1 MTHSSL
7 RDRAVSGMIWSIVER
22 FLVQGV
28 QFGISIV
35 LARII
40 SPSDFGL
47 IGMVAIFIVLSDII
61 INSGF
66 TQALIQKKDRTQVD
80 YSTVFYFNLLISI
93 ILYGGIY
100 FIAPFVADFYNS
112 PAITHIVRVLGIS
125 IIIKSLC
132 LVQTTKLSI
141 ELNFKL
147 RAKVN
152 FLSVVISGTIAL
164 YLAYH
169 EYGAMAL
176 VYQTIINSICVTILL
191 AIFLKWRPNFVFSFD
206 SLKQLFGFGSK
217 LLFASFV
224 RTIVDNCYSIL
235 IGRFFSSKE
244 VGYYTQGRNIPDLI
258 SVNLFNI
265 LQGVLFPIMSAT
277 QDDRERLIRIYKK
290 SLDMTAFIV
299 MPAMVGFTFL
309 AEPFVHY
316 FLTDKWLPAVVVIQW
331 ICLSRMIIPLS
342 ALNCSLINAVGRSD
356 TYLKVDLSKLPIT
369 IGALLLTAPYGL
381 TAVVIG
387 NFFVSLI
394 CFFINSYYPGKWYG
408 HGALQQI
415 KSMLPMIL
423 ATLIMSV
430 VLWFIKI
437 DNGIYEILTK
447 IIIGALVYYLVSM
460 SLRISSCEEINKII
474 LSKIK
479 RKHS

>member
-1 MTHSSL
+1 MSHSL
-7 RDRAVSGMIWSIVER
+7 KERAVSGMIWSIIER

-47 IGMVAIFIVLSDII
+47 IGMVAVFIVLSDII

-66 TQALIQKKDRTQVD
+66 TQALIQKKDRTQTD

-93 ILYGGIY
+93 ILYAIIY
-100 FIAPFVADFYNS
+100 FIAPFVADFYS
-112 PAITHIVRVLGIS
+112 APPLVHVIRVLGVS

-132 LVQTTKLSI
+132 LVQTTKLAI
-141 ELNFKL
+141 DLNFKL
-147 RAKVN
+147 RTKIN
-152 FLSVVISGTIAL
+152 FLSVIISGSIAL
-164 YLAYH
+164 YLANH
-169 EYGAMAL
+169 GYGAMAL
-176 VYQTIINSICVTILL
+176 VYQTLINSICVTIFMAILL
-191 AIFLKWRPNFVFSFD
+191 RWHPNFEFSFD
-206 SLKQLFGFGSK
+206 SLSRLFGFGSK
-217 LLFASFV
+217 LLLASFV
-224 RTIVDNCYSIL
+224 RTIVDNCYAIL

-265 LQGVLFPIMSAT
+265 LQGVLFPILSST
-277 QDDRERLIRIYKK
+277 QDDTERLIRIYKK

-309 AEPFVHY
+309 AEPFVHF

-331 ICLSRMIIPLS
+331 ICLSRMIIPIS

-369 IGALLLTAPYGL
+369 VGALLITAPFGL
-381 TAVVIG
+381 TAVVVG
-387 NFFVSLI
+387 NFIVSLI
-394 CFFINSYYPGKWYG
+394 CFFINAYYPGKWYG
-408 HGALQQI
+408 HGAWQQI
-415 KSMLPMIL
+415 KSMFPMMV
-423 ATLIMSV
+423 ATLIMSAA
-430 VLWFIKI
+430 LWFIRI
-437 DNGIYEILTK
+437 DNGIYEIMVK
-447 IIIGALVYYLVSM
+447 VAVGAVVYYLASM
-460 SLRISSCEEINKII
+460 LLKIESCYEVNKII

-479 RKHS
+479 KKKA

>member
-1 MTHSSL
+1 MSHSL
-7 RDRAVSGMIWSIVER
+7 KERAVSGMIWSIIER

-47 IGMVAIFIVLSDII
+47 IGMVAVFIVLSDII

-66 TQALIQKKDRTQVD
+66 TQALIQKKDRTQTD

-93 ILYGGIY
+93 LLYTVIY
-100 FIAPFVADFYNS
+100 FIAPLVADFYS
-112 PAITHIVRVLGIS
+112 APPLVHIIRVLGIS

-132 LVQTTKLSI
+132 LVQTTKLAI
-141 ELNFKL
+141 DLNFKL
-147 RAKVN
+147 RTKIN
-152 FLSVVISGTIAL
+152 FLSVIISGSIAL
-164 YLAYH
+164 YLANH
-169 EYGAMAL
+169 DYGAMAL
-176 VYQTIINSICVTILL
+176 VYQTLINSICVTIFMAILL
-191 AIFLKWRPNFVFSFD
+191 RWRPNFEFSFD
-206 SLKQLFGFGSK
+206 SLSRLFGFGSK
-217 LLFASFV
+217 LLLASFV
-224 RTIVDNCYSIL
+224 RTIVDNCYAIL

-265 LQGVLFPIMSAT
+265 LQGVLFPILSST
-277 QDDRERLIRIYKK
+277 QDDTERLIRIYKK

-309 AEPFVHY
+309 AEPFVHF

-331 ICLSRMIIPLS
+331 ICLSRMIIPIS

-369 IGALLLTAPYGL
+369 VGALLITAPFGL
-381 TAVVIG
+381 TAVVVG
-387 NFFVSLI
+387 NFIVSLI
-394 CFFINSYYPGKWYG
+394 CFFINAYYPGKWYG
-408 HGALQQI
+408 HGAWQQI
-415 KSMLPMIL
+415 KSMLPMMV
-423 ATLIMSV
+423 ATLIMSAA
-430 VLWFIKI
+430 LWFIRI
-437 DNGIYEILTK
+437 DNGIYEIMVK
-447 IIIGALVYYLVSM
+447 VAVGAVVYYLASM
-460 SLRISSCEEINKII
+460 LLKIESCYEVNKII

-479 RKHS
+479 KKKA

>member
-1 MTHSSL
+1 MSHTL
-7 RDRAVSGMIWSIVER
+7 KERAVSGMIWSIIER

-47 IGMVAIFIVLSDII
+47 IGMVAVFIVLSDII

-66 TQALIQKKDRTQVD
+66 TQALIQKKDRTQTD

-93 ILYGGIY
+93 LLYAVIY
-100 FIAPFVADFYNS
+100 FIAPFVADFYS
-112 PAITHIVRVLGIS
+112 APPLVHIIRVLGIS

-132 LVQTTKLSI
+132 LVQTTKLAI
-141 ELNFKL
+141 DLNFKL
-147 RAKVN
+147 RTKIN
-152 FLSVVISGTIAL
+152 FLSVIISGSIAL
-164 YLAYH
+164 YLANH
-169 EYGAMAL
+169 DYGAMAL
-176 VYQTIINSICVTILL
+176 VYQTLINSICVTIFMAILL
-191 AIFLKWRPNFVFSFD
+191 RWRPNFEFSFD
-206 SLKQLFGFGSK
+206 SLSRLFGFGSK
-217 LLFASFV
+217 LLLASFV
-224 RTIVDNCYSIL
+224 RTIVDNCYAIL

-265 LQGVLFPIMSAT
+265 LQGVLFPILSST
-277 QDDRERLIRIYKK
+277 QDDTERLIRIYKK

-309 AEPFVHY
+309 AEPFVHF

-331 ICLSRMIIPLS
+331 ICLSRMIIPIS

-369 IGALLLTAPYGL
+369 VGALLITAPFGL
-381 TAVVIG
+381 TAVVVG
-387 NFFVSLI
+387 NFIVSLI
-394 CFFINSYYPGKWYG
+394 CFFINAYYPGKWYG
-408 HGALQQI
+408 HGAWQQI
-415 KSMLPMIL
+415 KSMLPMMA
-423 ATLIMSV
+423 ATLIMSAA
-430 VLWFIKI
+430 LWFIRI
-437 DNGIYEILTK
+437 DNGIYEIMVK
-447 IIIGALVYYLVSM
+447 VAVGAIVYYLASM
-460 SLRISSCEEINKII
+460 LLKIESCYEVNKII

-479 RKHS
+479 KKKA

>member
-1 MTHSSL
+1 MSHSL
-7 RDRAVSGMIWSIVER
+7 KERAVSGMIWSIIER

-47 IGMVAIFIVLSDII
+47 IGMVAVFIVLSDII

-66 TQALIQKKDRTQVD
+66 TQALIQKKDRTQTD

-93 ILYGGIY
+93 ILYAVIY
-100 FIAPFVADFYNS
+100 FIAPFVADFYNA
-112 PAITHIVRVLGIS
+112 PPLVHIIRVLGIS

-132 LVQTTKLSI
+132 LVQTTKLAI
-141 ELNFKL
+141 DLNFKL
-147 RAKVN
+147 RTKIN
-152 FLSVVISGTIAL
+152 FLSVIISGSIAL
-164 YLAYH
+164 YLANH
-169 EYGAMAL
+169 DYGAMAL
-176 VYQTIINSICVTILL
+176 VYQTLINSICVTIFMAVLL
-191 AIFLKWRPNFVFSFD
+191 RWRPDFEFSFD
-206 SLKQLFGFGSK
+206 SLSRLFGFGSK
-217 LLFASFV
+217 LLLASFV
-224 RTIVDNCYSIL
+224 RTIVDNCYAIL

-265 LQGVLFPIMSAT
+265 LQGVLFPILSST
-277 QDDRERLIRIYKK
+277 QDDTERLIRIYKK

-309 AEPFVHY
+309 AEPFVHF

-331 ICLSRMIIPLS
+331 ICLSRMIIPIS

-369 IGALLLTAPYGL
+369 VGALLITAPFGL
-381 TAVVIG
+381 TAVVVG
-387 NFFVSLI
+387 NFIVSLI
-394 CFFINSYYPGKWYG
+394 CFFINAYYPGKWYG
-408 HGALQQI
+408 HGAWQQI
-415 KSMLPMIL
+415 KSMLPMMA
-423 ATLIMSV
+423 ATLIMSAA
-430 VLWFIKI
+430 LWFIRI
-437 DNGIYEILTK
+437 DNGIYEIMVK
-447 IIIGALVYYLVSM
+447 VAVGAVVYYLASM
-460 SLRISSCEEINKII
+460 LLKIESCHEVNKII

-479 RKHS
+479 KKKA

>member
-1 MTHSSL
+1 MSHSL
-7 RDRAVSGMIWSIVER
+7 KERAVSGMIWSIIER

-47 IGMVAIFIVLSDII
+47 IGMVAVFIVLSDII

-66 TQALIQKKDRTQVD
+66 TQALIQKKDRTQTD

-93 ILYGGIY
+93 ILYAVIY
-100 FIAPFVADFYNS
+100 FIAPFVADFYNA
-112 PAITHIVRVLGIS
+112 PPLVHIIRGLGVS

-132 LVQTTKLSI
+132 LVQTTKLAI
-141 ELNFKL
+141 DLNFKL
-147 RAKVN
+147 RTKIN
-152 FLSVVISGTIAL
+152 FLSVIISGSIAL
-164 YLAYH
+164 YLANH
-169 EYGAMAL
+169 DYGAMAL
-176 VYQTIINSICVTILL
+176 VYQTLINSICVTIFMAVLL
-191 AIFLKWRPNFVFSFD
+191 RWRPDFEFSFD
-206 SLKQLFGFGSK
+206 SLSRLFGFGSK
-217 LLFASFV
+217 LLLASFV
-224 RTIVDNCYSIL
+224 RTIVDNCYAIL

-265 LQGVLFPIMSAT
+265 LQGVLFPILSST
-277 QDDRERLIRIYKK
+277 QDDTERLIRIYKK

-309 AEPFVHY
+309 AEPFVHF

-331 ICLSRMIIPLS
+331 ICLSRMIIPIS

-369 IGALLLTAPYGL
+369 VGALLITAPFGL
-381 TAVVIG
+381 TAVVVG
-387 NFFVSLI
+387 NFIVSLI
-394 CFFINSYYPGKWYG
+394 CFFINAYYPGKWYG
-408 HGALQQI
+408 HGAWQQI
-415 KSMLPMIL
+415 KSMLPMMA
-423 ATLIMSV
+423 ATLIMSAA
-430 VLWFIKI
+430 LWFIRI
-437 DNGIYEILTK
+437 DNGIYEIMVK
-447 IIIGALVYYLVSM
+447 VAVGAVVYYLASM
-460 SLRISSCEEINKII
+460 LLKIESCHEVNKII

-479 RKHS
+479 KKKA

>member
-1 MTHSSL
+1 MTHSL
-7 RDRAVSGMIWSIVER
+7 KERAVSGMIWSIVER

-47 IGMVAIFIVLSDII
+47 IGMVAVFIVLSDII

-66 TQALIQKKDRTQVD
+66 TQALIQKKDRTQTD
-80 YSTVFYFNLLISI
+80 YSTVFYFNLFISVVLYAI
-93 ILYGGIY
+93 IYA
-100 FIAPFVADFYNS
+100 IAPYVADFYS
-112 PAITHIVRVLGIS
+112 APPLVHIIRVLGIS

-132 LVQTTKLSI
+132 LVQTTKLAI
-141 ELNFKL
+141 DLNFKL
-147 RAKVN
+147 RTKIN
-152 FLSVVISGTIAL
+152 FLSVIISGSIAL

-169 EYGAMAL
+169 GYGAMAL
-176 VYQTIINSICVTILL
+176 VYQTLINSVCVTIFMALL
-191 AIFLKWRPNFVFSFD
+191 LRWRPNFEFSFD
-206 SLKQLFGFGSK
+206 SLNRLFGFGSK
-217 LLFASFV
+217 LLLASFV
-224 RTIVDNCYSIL
+224 RTIVDNCYAIL

-265 LQGVLFPIMSAT
+265 LQGVLFPILSST
-277 QDDRERLIRIYKK
+277 QDDTARLIRIYKK

-309 AEPFVHY
+309 AEPFVHF

-331 ICLSRMIIPLS
+331 ICLSRMIIPIS

-369 IGALLLTAPYGL
+369 VGALLITAPFGL
-381 TAVVIG
+381 TAVVVG
-387 NFFVSLI
+387 NFLVSLI
-394 CFFINSYYPGKWYG
+394 CFFINAYYPGKWYG
-408 HGALQQI
+408 HGAWQQI
-415 KSMLPMIL
+415 KSMLPMMV
-423 ATLIMSV
+423 ATLLMSAA
-430 VLWFIKI
+430 LWFIRV
-437 DNGIYEILTK
+437 DNGIYEILVK
-447 IIIGALVYYLVSM
+447 VIVGAIVYYLASM
-460 SLRISSCEEINKII
+460 LLKIESCYEVNRII
-474 LSKIK
+474 LSKINK
-479 RKHS
+479 KKA

>member
-1 MTHSSL
+1 MSHTL
-7 RDRAVSGMIWSIVER
+7 KERAVSGMIWSIIER

-47 IGMVAIFIVLSDII
+47 IGMVAVFIVLSDII

-66 TQALIQKKDRTQVD
+66 TQALIQKKDRTQTD

-93 ILYGGIY
+93 LLYAVIY
-100 FIAPFVADFYNS
+100 FIAPLVADFYS
-112 PAITHIVRVLGIS
+112 APPLVHIIRVLGIS

-132 LVQTTKLSI
+132 LVQTTKLAI
-141 ELNFKL
+141 DLNFKL
-147 RAKVN
+147 RTKIN
-152 FLSVVISGTIAL
+152 FLSVIISGSIAL
-164 YLAYH
+164 YLANH
-169 EYGAMAL
+169 DYGAMAL
-176 VYQTIINSICVTILL
+176 VYQTLINSICVTIFMAILL
-191 AIFLKWRPNFVFSFD
+191 RWRPNFEFSFD
-206 SLKQLFGFGSK
+206 SLSRLFGFGSK
-217 LLFASFV
+217 LLLASFV
-224 RTIVDNCYSIL
+224 RTIVDNCYAIL

-265 LQGVLFPIMSAT
+265 LQGVLFPILSST
-277 QDDRERLIRIYKK
+277 QDDTERLIRIYKK

-309 AEPFVHY
+309 AEPFVHF

-331 ICLSRMIIPLS
+331 ICLSRMIIPIS

-369 IGALLLTAPYGL
+369 VGALLITAPFGL
-381 TAVVIG
+381 TAVVVG
-387 NFFVSLI
+387 NFIVSLI
-394 CFFINSYYPGKWYG
+394 CFFINAYYPGKWYG
-408 HGALQQI
+408 HGAWQQI
-415 KSMLPMIL
+415 KSMLPMMA
-423 ATLIMSV
+423 ATLIMSAA
-430 VLWFIKI
+430 LWFIRI
-437 DNGIYEILTK
+437 DNGIYEIMVK
-447 IIIGALVYYLVSM
+447 VAVGAIVYYLASM
-460 SLRISSCEEINKII
+460 LLKIESCYEVNKII

-479 RKHS
+479 KKKA

>member
-1 MTHSSL
+1 MTHSL
-7 RDRAVSGMIWSIVER
+7 KERAVSGMIWSIVER

-47 IGMVAIFIVLSDII
+47 IGMVAVFIVLSDII

-66 TQALIQKKDRTQVD
+66 TQALIQKKDRTQTD
-80 YSTVFYFNLLISI
+80 YSTVFYFNLFISVVLYAI
-93 ILYGGIY
+93 IYA
-100 FIAPFVADFYNS
+100 IAPYVADFYS
-112 PAITHIVRVLGIS
+112 APPLVHIIRVLGIS

-132 LVQTTKLSI
+132 LVQTTKLAI
-141 ELNFKL
+141 DLNFKL
-147 RAKVN
+147 RTKIN
-152 FLSVVISGTIAL
+152 FLSVIISGSIAL

-169 EYGAMAL
+169 GYGAMAL
-176 VYQTIINSICVTILL
+176 VYQTLINSVCVTIFMALL
-191 AIFLKWRPNFVFSFD
+191 LRWRPNFEFSFD
-206 SLKQLFGFGSK
+206 SLNRLFGFGSK
-217 LLFASFV
+217 LLLASFV
-224 RTIVDNCYSIL
+224 RTIVDNCYAIL

-265 LQGVLFPIMSAT
+265 LQGVLFPILSST
-277 QDDRERLIRIYKK
+277 KDDTARLIRIYKK

-309 AEPFVHY
+309 AEPFVHF

-331 ICLSRMIIPLS
+331 ICLSRMIIPIS

-369 IGALLLTAPYGL
+369 VGALLITAPFGL
-381 TAVVIG
+381 TAVVVG
-387 NFFVSLI
+387 NFLVSLI
-394 CFFINSYYPGKWYG
+394 CFFINAYYPGKWYG
-408 HGALQQI
+408 HGAWQQI
-415 KSMLPMIL
+415 KSMLPMMV
-423 ATLIMSV
+423 ATLLMSAA
-430 VLWFIKI
+430 LWFIRV
-437 DNGIYEILTK
+437 DNGIYEILVK
-447 IIIGALVYYLVSM
+447 VIVGAIVYYLASM
-460 SLRISSCEEINKII
+460 LLKIESCYEINRII
-474 LSKIK
+474 LSKINK
-479 RKHS
+479 KKA

>member
-1 MTHSSL
+1 MSHTL
-7 RDRAVSGMIWSIVER
+7 KERAVSGMIWSIIER

-47 IGMVAIFIVLSDII
+47 IGMVAVFIVLSDII

-66 TQALIQKKDRTQVD
+66 TQALIQKKDRTQTD

-93 ILYGGIY
+93 LLYAVIY
-100 FIAPFVADFYNS
+100 FIAPLVADFYS
-112 PAITHIVRVLGIS
+112 APPLVHIIRVLGIS

-132 LVQTTKLSI
+132 LVQTTKLAI
-141 ELNFKL
+141 DLNFKL
-147 RAKVN
+147 RTKIN
-152 FLSVVISGTIAL
+152 FLSVIISGSIAL
-164 YLAYH
+164 YLANH
-169 EYGAMAL
+169 DYGAMAL
-176 VYQTIINSICVTILL
+176 VYQTLINSICVTIFMAILL
-191 AIFLKWRPNFVFSFD
+191 RWRPNFEFSFD
-206 SLKQLFGFGSK
+206 SLSRLFGFGSK
-217 LLFASFV
+217 LLLASFI
-224 RTIVDNCYSIL
+224 RTIVDNCYAIL

-265 LQGVLFPIMSAT
+265 LQGVLFPILSST
-277 QDDRERLIRIYKK
+277 QDDTERLIRIYKK

-309 AEPFVHY
+309 AEPFVHF

-331 ICLSRMIIPLS
+331 ICLSRMIIPIS

-369 IGALLLTAPYGL
+369 VGALLITAPFGL
-381 TAVVIG
+381 TAVVVG
-387 NFFVSLI
+387 NFIVSLI
-394 CFFINSYYPGKWYG
+394 CFFINAYYPGKWYG
-408 HGALQQI
+408 HGAWQQI
-415 KSMLPMIL
+415 KSMLPMMA
-423 ATLIMSV
+423 ATLIMSAA
-430 VLWFIKI
+430 LWFIRI
-437 DNGIYEILTK
+437 DNGIYEIMVK
-447 IIIGALVYYLVSM
+447 VAVGAIVYYLASM
-460 SLRISSCEEINKII
+460 LLKIESCYEVNKII

-479 RKHS
+479 KKKA

>member
-1 MTHSSL
+1 MTHSL
-7 RDRAVSGMIWSIVER
+7 KERAVSGMIWSIIER

-47 IGMVAIFIVLSDII
+47 IGMVAVFIVLSDII

-66 TQALIQKKDRTQVD
+66 TQALIQKKDRTQTD
-80 YSTVFYFNLLISI
+80 YSTVFYFNLFISI
-93 ILYGGIY
+93 VLYGIIY
-100 FIAPFVADFYNS
+100 FIAPFVADFYS
-112 PAITHIVRVLGIS
+112 APPLVHIIRILGVS

-132 LVQTTKLSI
+132 LVQTTKLAI
-141 ELNFKL
+141 DLNFKL
-147 RAKVN
+147 RTKIN
-152 FLSVVISGTIAL
+152 FLSVIISGSIAL
-164 YLAYH
+164 YLANH
-169 EYGAMAL
+169 GYGAMAL
-176 VYQTIINSICVTILL
+176 VYQTLINSVCVTIFMALL
-191 AIFLKWRPNFVFSFD
+191 LRWRPNFEFSFD
-206 SLKQLFGFGSK
+206 SLNRLFGFGSK
-217 LLFASFV
+217 LLLASFV
-224 RTIVDNCYSIL
+224 RTIVDNCYAIL

-265 LQGVLFPIMSAT
+265 LQGVLFPILSST
-277 QDDRERLIRIYKK
+277 QDDTERLIRIYKK

-309 AEPFVHY
+309 AEPFVHF

-331 ICLSRMIIPLS
+331 ICLSRMIIPIS

-369 IGALLLTAPYGL
+369 VGALLITAPFGL
-381 TAVVIG
+381 TAVVVG
-387 NFFVSLI
+387 NFIVSLI
-394 CFFINSYYPGKWYG
+394 CFFINAYYPGKWYG
-408 HGALQQI
+408 HGAWQQI
-415 KSMLPMIL
+415 KSMLPMMS
-423 ATLIMSV
+423 ATLVMSAA
-430 VLWFIKI
+430 LWFIRI
-437 DNGIYEILTK
+437 DNGIYEIMVK
-447 IIIGALVYYLVSM
+447 VAVGAVVYYFSSM
-460 SLRISSCEEINKII
+460 LLKIDSCYEINKII

-479 RKHS
+479 KNKV

>member
-1 MTHSSL
+1 MSHTL
-7 RDRAVSGMIWSIVER
+7 KERAVSGMIWSIIER

-47 IGMVAIFIVLSDII
+47 IGMVAVFIVLSDII

-66 TQALIQKKDRTQVD
+66 TQALIQKKDRTQTD

-93 ILYGGIY
+93 LLYAVIY
-100 FIAPFVADFYNS
+100 FIAPFVADFYS
-112 PAITHIVRVLGIS
+112 APPLVHIIRVLGIS

-132 LVQTTKLSI
+132 LVQTTKLAI
-141 ELNFKL
+141 DLNFKL
-147 RAKVN
+147 RTKIN
-152 FLSVVISGTIAL
+152 FLSVIISGSIAL
-164 YLAYH
+164 YLANH
-169 EYGAMAL
+169 DYGAMAL
-176 VYQTIINSICVTILL
+176 VYQTLINSICVTVFMAILL
-191 AIFLKWRPNFVFSFD
+191 RWRPNFEFSFD
-206 SLKQLFGFGSK
+206 SLSRLFGFGSK
-217 LLFASFV
+217 LLLASFV
-224 RTIVDNCYSIL
+224 RTIVDNCYAIL

-265 LQGVLFPIMSAT
+265 LQGVLFPILSST
-277 QDDRERLIRIYKK
+277 QDDTERLIRIYKK

-309 AEPFVHY
+309 AEPFVHF

-331 ICLSRMIIPLS
+331 ICLSRMIIPIS

-369 IGALLLTAPYGL
+369 VGALLITAPFGL
-381 TAVVIG
+381 TAVVVG
-387 NFFVSLI
+387 NFIVSLI
-394 CFFINSYYPGKWYG
+394 CFFINAYYPGKWYG
-408 HGALQQI
+408 HGAWQQI
-415 KSMLPMIL
+415 KSMLPMMA
-423 ATLIMSV
+423 ATLIMSAA
-430 VLWFIKI
+430 LWFIRI
-437 DNGIYEILTK
+437 DNGIYEIMVK
-447 IIIGALVYYLVSM
+447 VAVGAIVYYLASM
-460 SLRISSCEEINKII
+460 LLKIESCYEVNKII

-479 RKHS
+479 KKKA

>member
-1 MTHSSL
+1 MTHSL
-7 RDRAVSGMIWSIVER
+7 KERAVSGMIWSIVER

-66 TQALIQKKDRTQVD
+66 TQALIQKKDRTQTD
-80 YSTVFYFNLLISI
+80 YSTVFYFNLLVSV
-93 ILYGGIY
+93 ILYGIIY
-100 FIAPFVADFYNS
+100 VIAPFVADFYS
-112 PAITHIVRVLGIS
+112 APPLTHIIRVLGVS

-132 LVQTTKLSI
+132 LVQTTKLAI
-141 ELNFKL
+141 DLNFKL
-147 RAKVN
+147 RTKIN
-152 FLSVVISGTIAL
+152 FLSVIISGSLAL

-169 EYGAMAL
+169 GFGAMAL
-176 VYQTIINSICVTILL
+176 VYQTIINSICVTIFMAILL
-191 AIFLKWRPNFVFSFD
+191 RWRPNFEFSYV
-206 SLKQLFGFGSK
+206 SLKSLFGFGSK
-217 LLFASFV
+217 LLLASFV
-224 RTIVDNCYSIL
+224 RTIVDNCYAIL

-265 LQGVLFPIMSAT
+265 LQGVLFPIMSST
-277 QDDRERLIRIYKK
+277 QDDTERLIRIYKK

-309 AEPFVHY
+309 AEPFVHF

-331 ICLSRMIIPLS
+331 ICLSRMIIPMS

-369 IGALLLTAPYGL
+369 VGALLITAPFGL
-381 TAVVIG
+381 TAVVVG
-387 NFFVSLI
+387 NFVVSLI
-394 CFFINSYYPGKWYG
+394 CFFINAYYPGKWYG
-408 HGALQQI
+408 HGAWQQI
-415 KSMLPMIL
+415 KSMLPMML
-423 ATLIMSV
+423 ATLIMSAA
-430 VLWFIKI
+430 LWFIRI
-437 DNGIYEILTK
+437 DNGIYEIIVK
-447 IIIGALVYYLVSM
+447 VFVGAIVYYCASIFLK
-460 SLRISSCEEINKII
+460 IDSCHEVNKII
-474 LSKIK
+474 LSALKK
-479 RKHS
+479 RASR

>member
-1 MTHSSL
+1 MSHTL
-7 RDRAVSGMIWSIVER
+7 KERAVSGMIWSIIER

-47 IGMVAIFIVLSDII
+47 IGMVAVFIVLSDII

-66 TQALIQKKDRTQVD
+66 TQALIQKKDRTQTD

-93 ILYGGIY
+93 LLYAIIY
-100 FIAPFVADFYNS
+100 FIAPLVADFYS
-112 PAITHIVRVLGIS
+112 APPLVHIIRVLGIS

-132 LVQTTKLSI
+132 LVQTTKLAI
-141 ELNFKL
+141 DLNFKL
-147 RAKVN
+147 RTKIN
-152 FLSVVISGTIAL
+152 FLSVIISGSIAL
-164 YLAYH
+164 YLANH
-169 EYGAMAL
+169 DYGAMAL
-176 VYQTIINSICVTILL
+176 VYQTLINSICVTIFMAILL
-191 AIFLKWRPNFVFSFD
+191 RWRPNFEFSFD
-206 SLKQLFGFGSK
+206 SLSRLFGFGSK
-217 LLFASFV
+217 LLLASFV
-224 RTIVDNCYSIL
+224 RTIVDNCYAIL

-265 LQGVLFPIMSAT
+265 LQGVLFPILSST
-277 QDDRERLIRIYKK
+277 QDDTERLIRIYKK

-309 AEPFVHY
+309 AEPFVHF

-331 ICLSRMIIPLS
+331 ICLSRMIIPIS

-369 IGALLLTAPYGL
+369 VGALLITAPFGL
-381 TAVVIG
+381 TAVVVG
-387 NFFVSLI
+387 NFIVSLI
-394 CFFINSYYPGKWYG
+394 CFFINAYYPGKWYG
-408 HGALQQI
+408 HGAWQQI
-415 KSMLPMIL
+415 KSMLPMMA
-423 ATLIMSV
+423 ATLIMSAA
-430 VLWFIKI
+430 LWFIRI
-437 DNGIYEILTK
+437 DNGIYEIMVK
-447 IIIGALVYYLVSM
+447 VAVGAIVYYLASM
-460 SLRISSCEEINKII
+460 LLKIESCYEVNKII

-479 RKHS
+479 KKKA